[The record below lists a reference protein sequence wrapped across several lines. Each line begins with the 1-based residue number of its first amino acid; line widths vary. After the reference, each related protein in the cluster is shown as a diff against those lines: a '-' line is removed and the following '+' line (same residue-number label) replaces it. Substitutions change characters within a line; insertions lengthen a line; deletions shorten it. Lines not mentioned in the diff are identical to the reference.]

1 MLPLRSSAGSLFGTI
16 GGAALGGVFRAV
28 AAVRP
33 TAKPLH
39 PRGTVRRG
47 RLHRHGAEP
56 PTGVEF
62 LDVATTDEVLVRES
76 RATGVP
82 SPLPDV
88 QGLALRVPGPGG
100 SYADLLFASNGLGR
114 LTRFLLVPSWRHQGR
129 PMTTLLPYE
138 SVAGPVLL
146 ALREVGQR
154 RLELVFAVGGGSW
167 RHVGELVLSEEEGD
181 EPVTFDAVLNTPPGL
196 AQYDVVRRLREPAYA
211 AARAGRDGP

>member
-1 MLPLRSSAGSLFGTI
+1 MLPLGTSAGSLFGTI
-16 GGAALGGVFRAV
+16 GGAALGGVFRVV

-56 PTGVEF
+56 PTGVAF
-62 LDVATTDEVLVRES
+62 LDVAATDEVLVRES
-76 RATGVP
+76 RATGLP
-82 SPLPDV
+82 RPLPDV

-100 SYADLLFASNGLGR
+100 
-114 LTRFLLVPSWRHQGR
+114 
-129 PMTTLLPYE
+129 
-138 SVAGPVLL
+138 
-146 ALREVGQR
+146 
-154 RLELVFAVGGGSW
+154 
-167 RHVGELVLSEEEGD
+167 
-181 EPVTFDAVLNTPPGL
+181 PVTFDAVLNTPPGL